1 MRVVLSAR
9 RPMWTS
15 VEVLLSSTIASVV
28 GLSSSYVSASPF
40 HASSIVSTVNLGGS
54 LTTTFTSYTLNYQ
67 PHADSGGSH
76 EKDSHWTVG
85 VEGRPGF
92 VEARIGR
99 GPHKQK
105 ALLDV
110 EEVKSSVGQEGLTFY
125 AITVPKPTDES
136 AQTVVTLE
144 TVTAHL
150 NKPFEESRPQ
160 VTEGVRMQWSS
171 DISHLLAGLD
181 PADVTALESI
191 KIKVV
196 CPTPRINEVK
206 TPPLFDESHPQG
218 GATVTFTSKGAPNDI
233 VVPSSAPQIASVVY
247 QLSEAIPSVR
257 KLERIVEVSHW
268 GAKAS
273 FQDNIDL
280 YNPGPKLQG
289 HFSRLEHQRLMMQ
302 NRAKTNSITDL
313 SIQLP
318 AGATNAYYYDLVGN
332 VSTSNF
338 RPSPPLTLTQKSK
351 GKAPAPALL
360 ELKPRYPL
368 QGGWNYSFTIGFD
381 VPLSDSVKALKRNDG
396 KRTFLLAVPF
406 VTPLKDVAMDDVT
419 VEIRLPEGA
428 SDIKVTPPF
437 PVDSLT
443 IDALSK
449 GYLDSTGRPTVRLYK
464 RSCSDRHSSPIF
476 VEYTLPLYRDLLQ
489 KPLSVAMVMLTVF
502 VLTLIARRTE
512 WAIPK

>member
-1 MRVVLSAR
+1 MRVVLSSSL
-9 RPMWTS
+9 PMWTS
-15 VEVLLSSTIASVV
+15 VGVLLSSTFASVV
-28 GLSSSYVSASPF
+28 GLSSTYVSPSPF
-40 HASSIVSTVNLGGS
+40 HASSIVSTVNVGGP

-67 PHADSGGSH
+67 PGADSGSSD
-76 EKDSHWTVG
+76 EKNSHWTVG
-85 VEGRPGF
+85 VEGQPGF

-105 ALLDV
+105 ALLEV

-150 NKPFEESRPQ
+150 NKPLEESRPQ

-196 CPTPRINEVK
+196 CPTPRISEVK
-206 TPPLFDESHPQG
+206 APPLFDESHPQG
-218 GATVTFTSKGAPNDI
+218 GATVTFTSKGAPSDI
-233 VVPSSAPQIASVVY
+233 FVPSSGPQIASVVY

-257 KLERIVEVSHW
+257 KLERIVETSHW

-280 YNPGPKLQG
+280 YNPEPKLQG

-302 NRAKTNSITDL
+302 NRAKANSITDL

-318 AGATNAYYYDLVGN
+318 AGANNAYYYDLVGN

-381 VPLSDSVKALKRNDG
+381 VPLSDSVKALNRNDG

-476 VEYTLPLYRDLLQ
+476 VEYSLPLYREFLQ